1 MVIGFVPLSWSMN
14 TMYTHKITMQH
25 KKSIARI
32 FFARMIS
39 CMDYEAITR
48 HTIDAI
54 TVDRVCALNNVK
66 RRTVTTARKQ
76 GVMPAAWAINIRAA
90 AAELSPPL
98 LVPDQCFSFRGV
110 GQ

>member
-1 MVIGFVPLSWSMN
+1 
-14 TMYTHKITMQH
+14 MYTHKITTQH

-32 FFARMIS
+32 FFARMIQG
-39 CMDYEAITR
+39 MDYEAITR
-48 HTIDAI
+48 HAIDAI
-54 TVDRVCALNNVK
+54 TVERVCALNNVK

-98 LVPDQCFSFRGV
+98 LVPDQCFTFRGV
-110 GQ
+110 GK